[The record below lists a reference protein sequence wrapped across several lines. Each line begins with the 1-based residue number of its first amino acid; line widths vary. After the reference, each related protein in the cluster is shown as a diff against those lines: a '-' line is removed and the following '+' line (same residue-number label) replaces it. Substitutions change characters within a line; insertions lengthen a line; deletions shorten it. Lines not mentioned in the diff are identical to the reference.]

1 MFLELFSSLIVNNRN
16 GSDLSVS
23 KNRMVVIYESNSRRP
38 QLTIHL
44 QRRDSTSSEHLP
56 RPGLYIIIALIF
68 LILAS
73 LLLVVILQFQ
83 SRRIDERLEAVKSA
97 QQIPRRRGTDRA
109 GRPPPVG
116 PYILPSSSRLPP
128 ATSFPSVSCHGSI
141 PDSASFSSGSQ
152 SSNDTDATASNPIDN
167 PQLLPN
173 LYSSV
178 NKHSPKKTVQSPASL
193 RSDHTFKFLDEP
205 TSPTSFKSL
214 HTLPP

>member
-1 MFLELFSSLIVNNRN
+1 
-16 GSDLSVS
+16 
-23 KNRMVVIYESNSRRP
+23 MVVIYESNSRRP

-44 QRRDSTSSEHLP
+44 QRRDSTSEHLP

-128 ATSFPSVSCHGSI
+128 ATSFPS
-141 PDSASFSSGSQ
+141 

>member
-1 MFLELFSSLIVNNRN
+1 MFLSI
-16 GSDLSVS
+16 GWLSYTNQTLGVPNLLS
-23 KNRMVVIYESNSRRP
+23 ISNAETRHPPNIYR
-38 QLTIHL
+38 
-44 QRRDSTSSEHLP
+44 
-56 RPGLYIIIALIF
+56 LYIIIALIF

-97 QQIPRRRGTDRA
+97 QQIPRAPRNRQSRETSTCWA
-109 GRPPPVG
+109 IHLAF
-116 PYILPSSSRLPP
+116 ILPPS
-128 ATSFPSVSCHGSI
+128 TGHFFPLG
-141 PDSASFSSGSQ
+141 F